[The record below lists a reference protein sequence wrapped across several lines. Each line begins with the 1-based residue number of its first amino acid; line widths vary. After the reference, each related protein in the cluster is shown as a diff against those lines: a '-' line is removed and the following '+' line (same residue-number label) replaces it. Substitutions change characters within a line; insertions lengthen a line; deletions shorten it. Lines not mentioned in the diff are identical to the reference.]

1 MWRQSLLNYPSQ
13 EMPKIKGGAVN
24 KKIMNCMNFEIQIIN
39 SWVWK
44 DSIEEILK
52 LVCDPLRVVLLTSLK
67 RFIIEE
73 NLK

>member
-52 LVCDPLRVVLLTSLK
+52 LVCDPLRVVMLTSLK

>member
-13 EMPKIKGGAVN
+13 EMPKIKGGVVN

>member
-13 EMPKIKGGAVN
+13 EMPKIKGWVVN

>member
-24 KKIMNCMNFEIQIIN
+24 KKIINCMNFEIQIIN

-52 LVCDPLRVVLLTSLK
+52 LVCDPLRVVMLTSLK
-67 RFIIEE
+67 RVIIEE
-73 NLK
+73 NLM

>member
-1 MWRQSLLNYPSQ
+1 MWLQSLLNYPSQ